1 MAADGQLLSCRVDLV
16 SEEARIR
23 RMDKTK
29 TVELT
34 GRAGNWVALK
44 GNSYEVVAE
53 GRTLK
58 EVAGKARRLGIKNPT
73 FARIPRKD
81 CALIL

>member
-1 MAADGQLLSCRVDLV
+1 MK
-16 SEEARIR
+16 

-44 GNSYEVVAE
+44 GDSYEVVAE

-58 EVAGKARRLGIKNPT
+58 EVAGKVRRLGIKNLT

>member
-1 MAADGQLLSCRVDLV
+1 MS
-16 SEEARIR
+16 SKIR
-23 RMDKTK
+23 

-44 GNSYEVVAE
+44 SDSYAVIAE
-53 GRTLK
+53 AGTLK
-58 EVAGKARRLGIKNPT
+58 EAARKARRLRAKNPI
-73 FARIPRKD
+73 FARVPRKD